1 MISLKKEIIFKTARS
16 SGPGGQNV
24 NKTETMV
31 EGIFNIDDSALLT
44 EVQKE
49 VIKKNLIKKIN
60 KDGNLTVRS
69 QSERTQLANKEK
81 VIEKMQ
87 KLLSHALIV
96 KKIRKTTL
104 PTKGSKEKRINQ
116 KKEKGILKVTRR
128 KIKNDEA

>member
-44 EVQKE
+44 EVQK
-49 VIKKNLIKKIN
+49 VLIKKNLIKKIN

>member
-49 VIKKNLIKKIN
+49 LIKKNLIKKIN